1 MSLLLL
7 VLPILVIL
15 LFIVIFIYWMK
26 RINRNEQKFLH
37 LIDDDDI
44 KQINDILDNKNHENK
59 RIFERETLLYSKK
72 YIRQYNYSLQK
83 VTCIG
88 HKVKFRCDDSNSY
101 LEGIV
106 TSISFDKVVIF
117 VQFGCLSHSVK
128 WCNILENMS
137 IIK

>member
-1 MSLLLL
+1 
-7 VLPILVIL
+7 
-15 LFIVIFIYWMK
+15 MK
-26 RINRNEQKFLH
+26 
-37 LIDDDDI
+37 
-44 KQINDILDNKNHENK
+44 NK

-106 TSISFDKVVIF
+106 TSISFDKVV
-117 VQFGCLSHSVK
+117 VYKQDNSTSYSVK
-128 WCNILENMS
+128 WCDVLENLS
-137 IIK
+137 I

>member
-44 KQINDILDNKNHENK
+44 KQINDILDNKNNEK
-59 RIFERETLLYSKK
+59 
-72 YIRQYNYSLQK
+72 
-83 VTCIG
+83 
-88 HKVKFRCDDSNSY
+88 
-101 LEGIV
+101 
-106 TSISFDKVVIF
+106 
-117 VQFGCLSHSVK
+117 
-128 WCNILENMS
+128 
-137 IIK
+137 

>member
-44 KQINDILDNKNHENK
+44 KQINDILDNKNHEK
-59 RIFERETLLYSKK
+59 
-72 YIRQYNYSLQK
+72 
-83 VTCIG
+83 
-88 HKVKFRCDDSNSY
+88 
-101 LEGIV
+101 
-106 TSISFDKVVIF
+106 
-117 VQFGCLSHSVK
+117 
-128 WCNILENMS
+128 
-137 IIK
+137 

>member
-44 KQINDILDNKNHENK
+44 KQINDILDNKNQEK
-59 RIFERETLLYSKK
+59 
-72 YIRQYNYSLQK
+72 
-83 VTCIG
+83 
-88 HKVKFRCDDSNSY
+88 
-101 LEGIV
+101 
-106 TSISFDKVVIF
+106 
-117 VQFGCLSHSVK
+117 
-128 WCNILENMS
+128 
-137 IIK
+137 